1 MNPFELPL
9 LPGDVA
15 IVEIGHTYV
24 GGSARERLFTDRE
37 ASVTAA
43 VDGLAVRLITR
54 VRHPKPSVITL
65 GIPVLAALVGAARY
79 WARERQHWA
88 STRREVRCG
97 SLCAVNL
104 GDPEPPRQL
113 EPVLLMPIAPE
124 AYCTARLTIS
134 GGRVGEVYRLP
145 DDVELTAT
153 RRGLEVRRGEARI
166 GLRPGAELFLAE
178 LLAVLA
184 PDLAERLP
192 PLPPLPPEPEDDPF
206 HI

>member
-65 GIPVLAALVGAARY
+65 GIPVLAALAGAARY
-79 WARERQHWA
+79 WARERKHWA
-88 STRREVRCG
+88 STRRAASR
-97 SLCAVNL
+97 
-104 GDPEPPRQL
+104 
-113 EPVLLMPIAPE
+113 
-124 AYCTARLTIS
+124 S
-134 GGRVGEVYRLP
+134 G
-145 DDVELTAT
+145 A
-153 RRGLEVRRGEARI
+153 A
-166 GLRPGAELFLAE
+166 RPGSRC
-178 LLAVLA
+178 VPA
-184 PDLAERLP
+184 PSCFSPSSSPSSPPTSPTAPSRSRRSAIRSRLK
-192 PLPPLPPEPEDDPF
+192 EPA
-206 HI
+206 